1 MKKIKILIPIYN
13 DWQSLNKLLS
23 DIDKHLEESQH
34 DISLIVINDASSE
47 KNSDKIPTLKKI
59 SSIKIINMKKNQ
71 GHARCIAT
79 GLKYIYEKEDFD
91 YVIPMD
97 GDGEDRPDEI
107 SLLLDKINSNPNML
121 ITANR
126 VKRSEGVIFRFC
138 YAIHKFLTFAFTS
151 QSIKFGNFTCLPKS
165 IVGEIIL
172 DSSLW
177 NSFSGT
183 LASLYKNRLSISSIR
198 GKRYFGPSKM
208 SFFNLLIHSVSI
220 ISVFKI
226 TVLTRCLI
234 FLIVYLLLISK
245 SVSLITSI
253 PVFLLFVMVISV
265 LAVGKRE
272 NIFELEESLS
282 NISNTDVIK

>member
-13 DWQSLNKLLS
+13 DWQSFYKLLS
-23 DIDKHLEESQH
+23 DIDKHLERSVH
-34 DISLIVINDASSE
+34 DISLIVVNDASSE
-47 KNSDKIPTLKKI
+47 KNLNKIPNLKKI

-79 GLKYIYEKEDFD
+79 GLKYIYEKENFDF
-91 YVIPMD
+91 VIPMD
-97 GDGEDRPDEI
+97 GDGEDRPEEI
-107 SLLLDKINSNPNML
+107 NLLLDKINNNPNIP

-126 VKRSEGVIFRFC
+126 VKRSEGIIFRFC
-138 YAIHKFLTFAFTS
+138 YSIHKFLTFAFTS

-165 IVGEIIL
+165 IVGEMIL

-208 SFFNLLIHSVSI
+208 SFLNLLMHSISI

-234 FLIVYLLLISK
+234 FLIIYLLLISK
-245 SVSLITSI
+245 NVSLITSI
-253 PVFLLFVMVISV
+253 PVFLLFVIVISV
-265 LAVGKRE
+265 LAAGKRE
-272 NIFELEESLS
+272 NIFELEEALS
-282 NISNTDVIK
+282 NISNIEDIK

>member
-13 DWQSLNKLLS
+13 DWQSFNKLLS
-23 DIDKHLEESQH
+23 DIDKHLETSRY

-47 KNSDKIPTLKKI
+47 KNSNKIPTLKKI

-79 GLKYIYEKEDFD
+79 GLKYIYEKENFDF
-91 YVIPMD
+91 VIPMD
-97 GDGEDRPDEI
+97 GDGEDRPEEI
-107 SLLLDKINSNPNML
+107 NLLLDKINNNPN
-121 ITANR
+121 IPIAAER
-126 VKRSEGVIFRFC
+126 VKRSEGIIFRFS
-138 YAIHKFLTFAFTS
+138 YSIHKFLTFALTS

-165 IVGEIIL
+165 IVGEMIL

-208 SFFNLLIHSVSI
+208 SFFNLLMHSISI

-226 TVLTRCLI
+226 TALTRCLI
-234 FLIVYLLLISK
+234 FLIIYLLLISK
-245 SVSLITSI
+245 NVSLITSI
-253 PVFLLFVMVISV
+253 PVFLLFVIVISV
-265 LAVGKRE
+265 LAAGKRE
-272 NIFELEESLS
+272 NIFELEEALS
-282 NISNTDVIK
+282 NISNIENIK

>member
-1 MKKIKILIPIYN
+1 MKIKILIPVYN
-13 DWQSLNKLLS
+13 DWQSASKLVDEINNLS
-23 DIDKHLEESQH
+23 INPKFQLS
-34 DISLIVINDASSE
+34 IIIVNDASTHDRLSE
-47 KNSDKIPTLKKI
+47 DKNLENIYSFKIM
-59 SSIKIINMKKNQ
+59 NMKKNQ

-79 GLKYIYEKEDFD
+79 GLKYIYEKENFDF
-91 YVIPMD
+91 VIPMD
-97 GDGEDRPDEI
+97 GDGEDRPEEI
-107 SLLLDKINSNPNML
+107 NLLLDKINNNPNIP

-126 VKRSEGVIFRFC
+126 VKRSEGIIFRFC
-138 YAIHKFLTFAFTS
+138 YSIHKFLTFAFTS

-165 IVGEIIL
+165 IVGEMIL

-208 SFFNLLIHSVSI
+208 SFLNLLMHSISI

-234 FLIVYLLLISK
+234 FLIIYLLLISK
-245 SVSLITSI
+245 NVSLITSI
-253 PVFLLFVMVISV
+253 PVFLLFVIVISV
-265 LAVGKRE
+265 LAAGKRE
-272 NIFELEESLS
+272 NIFELEEALS
-282 NISNTDVIK
+282 NISNIEDIK